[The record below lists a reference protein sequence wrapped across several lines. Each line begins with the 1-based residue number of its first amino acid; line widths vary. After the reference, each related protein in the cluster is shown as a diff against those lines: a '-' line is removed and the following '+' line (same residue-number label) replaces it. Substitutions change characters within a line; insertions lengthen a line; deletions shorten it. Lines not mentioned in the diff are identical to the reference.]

1 MGLSFQV
8 QLHFDLLALTKPL
21 TELTTL
27 AESAVIAAICAAEGL
42 DGSTLTALWSASTDD
57 LTALVSLGKS
67 LLAALT
73 SDVASLRIVVSCD
86 CRPLIPL
93 LEVALGSPLIEFSRL
108 VRSEQYA
115 GLLLPQPATA
125 ISTTAATIAPA
136 IRLGVRHAFARNL
149 CGLIPFKNLTSTVDS
164 SSL

>member
-27 AESAVIAAICAAEGL
+27 AESVVIAAICAAEGL

-73 SDVASLRIVVSCD
+73 SDVASLWIVVSCD

-93 LEVALGSPLIEFSRL
+93 LEVTLGSPLIEFSRL

-115 GLLLPQPATA
+115 GLFSRYQL
-125 ISTTAATIAPA
+125 
-136 IRLGVRHAFARNL
+136 RLNL
-149 CGLIPFKNLTSTVDS
+149 
-164 SSL
+164 